1 MKKNNLIIVLTRNPE
16 LGKVKSRLAKDIG
29 KAAALEVFVKLIEH
43 TEKTIRHA
51 DADKA
56 IYYSENIRIN
66 DFWDDNIYQKRL
78 QKGGNL
84 GQRIEHAFKNGF
96 NDGYKNIIII
106 GSDLYDLTPGHIKTA
121 FKALKTYDTVIGP
134 AEDGGYYLL
143 GMKTLYSKVFKNKQ
157 WGSETV
163 LEATKADLKDEASTY
178 IMETLNDI
186 DYIEDLKP
194 YSAFNH
200 LLLAKHQL
208 I

>member
-29 KAAALEVFVKLIEH
+29 KEAALEVFVKLIEH

-51 DADKA
+51 DADKI
-56 IYYSENIRIN
+56 IYYSENIGVN
-66 DFWDDNIYQKRL
+66 DFWDDGIYQKQL
-78 QKGGNL
+78 QIGGDL

-96 NDGYKNIIII
+96 EAGYQNIIII
-106 GSDLYDLTPGHIKTA
+106 GSDLYDLTPNHIDTA
-121 FKALKTYDTVIGP
+121 FEALKTYDTVIGP

-143 GMKTLYSKVFKNKQ
+143 GMRTLYPNVFKNKD

-163 LEATKADLKDEASTY
+163 YEATKSDLKGEASTY
-178 IMETLNDI
+178 IMGTLNDI
-186 DYIEDLKP
+186 DYVEDLKP
-194 YSAFNH
+194 YNAFDY
-200 LLLAKHQL
+200 LFSTKAQL